1 MLVDAVA
8 VRTGGGPVRLR
19 ELATA
24 LPALRPDAEFTFVVP
39 EDGVRAVRRLAPDVK
54 TVCPPR
60 GMGHTPARLVWEH
73 LVMPGLNRDAAL
85 DVALSPFNVLPT
97 RWPGRTPVR
106 AVIVSNLAPYAP
118 EVRSMY
124 GGRPGMRLEVLRRL
138 TDRTLQ
144 RADRVFLLSRQAYD
158 LIGRSI
164 LGDRAEL
171 IPMAP
176 PPIPEVLPVPA
187 RLPEDPFFFSSS
199 DFARYKGLEVAI
211 EALARVRVAD
221 PPLLLVAGRE
231 LEPDYASAM
240 RDLAV
245 HLGVADRVWF
255 IGPTGH
261 EEVLAL
267 MRRSVACVTPSRFEN
282 PGRVPVEAMAMSA
295 PVLSADV
302 PASREVCADA
312 AWYFSLSRPDELAA
326 MMKDLLERPALRDPM
341 IEAGRARVR
350 GMTPSSA
357 AEQILASVETIVQD
371 RPARPRAAT
380 RG

>member
-1 MLVDAVA
+1 
-8 VRTGGGPVRLR
+8 
-19 ELATA
+19 
-24 LPALRPDAEFTFVVP
+24 
-39 EDGVRAVRRLAPDVK
+39 
-54 TVCPPR
+54 
-60 GMGHTPARLVWEH
+60 
-73 LVMPGLNRDAAL
+73 
-85 DVALSPFNVLPT
+85 
-97 RWPGRTPVR
+97 
-106 AVIVSNLAPYAP
+106 
-118 EVRSMY
+118 MY

-350 GMTPSSA
+350 GMTPISA